1 MQITRAADYAL
12 RGMTFLARQEPGKLS
27 IIKEISNE
35 EGVPERFMRKLF
47 HILHTKGFIGSAR
60 GRYGGIRLDIDPE
73 KVTMFDIIE
82 AVDGPLALNL
92 CLEGPDFCDRIDL
105 CPMCDIWSEAQ
116 ASVNKV
122 LKQYTLKDIVNENR
136 IHPKS
141 KKNAANIV
149 FQAKSSG
156 SS

>member
-12 RGMTFLARQEPGKLS
+12 RGMTYLARQEPGEFS
-27 IIKEISNE
+27 TIKEISSE
-35 EGVPERFMRKLF
+35 EGVPEKFMRKLF

-105 CPMCDIWSEAQ
+105 CPMCDIWWEAQ

-122 LKQYTLKDIVNENR
+122 LKQYSLKDIV
-136 IHPKS
+136 
-141 KKNAANIV
+141 KKTGYIRRARRMLRTLYSMR
-149 FQAKSSG
+149 SSV
-156 SS
+156 